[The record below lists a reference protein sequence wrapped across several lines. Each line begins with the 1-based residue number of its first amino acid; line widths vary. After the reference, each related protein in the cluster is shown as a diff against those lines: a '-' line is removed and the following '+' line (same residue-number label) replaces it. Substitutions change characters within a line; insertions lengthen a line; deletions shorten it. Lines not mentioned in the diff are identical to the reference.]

1 MPGKMLP
8 RKKSPHSS
16 QEKISPSRKIALP
29 PSSPLKKYDSLVFIV
44 ADIILRFFNHLRLTQ

>member
-16 QEKISPSRKIALP
+16 QGKISPSRKIALP
-29 PSSPLKKYDSLVFIV
+29 PSSPLKKYDLLVFIV
-44 ADIILRFFNHLRLTQ
+44 ADIILRFFNH